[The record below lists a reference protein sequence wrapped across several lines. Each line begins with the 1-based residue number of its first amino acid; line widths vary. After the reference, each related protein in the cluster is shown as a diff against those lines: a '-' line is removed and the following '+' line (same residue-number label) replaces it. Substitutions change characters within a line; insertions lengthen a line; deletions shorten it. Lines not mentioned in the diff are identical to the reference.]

1 MDVILLEKIGNLGEI
16 GDTTSVKSGFAR
28 NFLFPQGKAIPAT
41 KANLAEF
48 ESRRAELLAA
58 HNEKVAVAQ
67 GRAEKVSGAKLV
79 LEVNASDEGKLFG
92 SVGTRDIA
100 DALNA
105 QAGSDVQKSEVLMP
119 HGVIRELGE
128 YEVTLDLGYDV
139 TAEISVTVAG
149 LQSAAGVSDDGSI
162 IEEIEEAEAAE
173 EAAAVEPTAEDGA
186 EAEAEQANPDKEA

>member
-16 GDTTSVKSGFAR
+16 GETASVKSGFAR

-41 KANLAEF
+41 KANLADF
-48 ESRRAELLAA
+48 ESRKAELLAA

-67 GRAEKVSGAKLV
+67 GRAEKINGAKLT

-105 QAGSDVQKSEVLMP
+105 QAGSDLQKSEVLMP
-119 HGVIRELGE
+119 HGVIRDLGD
-128 YEVTLDLGYDV
+128 YEITIDLGYDV
-139 TAEISVTVAG
+139 SVDITVIVAG

-162 IEEIEEAEAAE
+162 IEELDEAEATEEAVEEAAE
-173 EAAAVEPTAEDGA
+173 EEPAEEDGA
-186 EAEAEQANPDKEA
+186 EAEETDKEA